1 MESKPEEKQEIW
13 MTKKKKYPN
22 NLTTLCYIEQND
34 SYLMLHRIKKKIDVN
49 HDKWIGI
56 GGHFEAFESPEE
68 CLLREVKEETGLTL
82 THWQFRGIITFSF
95 CAENPEDV
103 VQTDMEYM
111 CLYTADEFEGEL
123 TDCEEG
129 VLQWVKKSEVHKLPI
144 WEGDRIFFQLLEEN
158 QPFFSLKLDYK
169 GEHLVQAV
177 LDGKK
182 LQKKGD
188 SRYE

>member
-1 MESKPEEKQEIW
+1 

-129 VLQWVKKSEVHKLPI
+129 VLQWVKKSEVHKL
-144 WEGDRIFFQLLEEN
+144 
-158 QPFFSLKLDYK
+158 FSVKNKTRLFLHGYPS
-169 GEHLVQAV
+169 V
-177 LDGKK
+177 
-182 LQKKGD
+182 
-188 SRYE
+188 